1 MLIILL
7 TQLKSCKDWITH
19 LVNTPS
25 TLWLAPITAESQ
37 DLDLRFVYL
46 VPWPIVEV
54 VAGPGAARLGEA
66 LAPVHKLTVLLVFSR
81 ITLWVNITAEDW
93 SNTGFFLVD
102 RAAEVVWW
110 AGAILGQGEDVM
122 AAVIAGLFYR

>member
-1 MLIILL
+1 M
-7 TQLKSCKDWITH
+7 
-19 LVNTPS
+19 
-25 TLWLAPITAESQ
+25 
-37 DLDLRFVYL
+37 
-46 VPWPIVEV
+46 

-93 SNTGFFLVD
+93 SNTGVFLVD
-102 RAAEVVWW
+102 RAAEIIRW

-122 AAVIAGLFYR
+122 AAVIAGSLHSEE